1 MVQLKKKK
9 SLRCKILIFKLNF
22 FNIYLYLKQD
32 KVEDA
37 AGFIDGEVI
46 TSTPTVDEDAL
57 LKKFEDNLDLIKKS
71 ILISG
76 SELAKE
82 FMNHDE
88 FNQKTAELL
97 NMEATECK
105 NEKSRRLFL
114 IVSTFYRII
123 DHF

>member
-1 MVQLKKKK
+1 
-9 SLRCKILIFKLNF
+9 
-22 FNIYLYLKQD
+22 
-32 KVEDA
+32 
-37 AGFIDGEVI
+37 
-46 TSTPTVDEDAL
+46 
-57 LKKFEDNLDLIKKS
+57 
-71 ILISG
+71 
-76 SELAKE
+76 
-82 FMNHDE
+82 MNHDE